1 MWQPKKKACRGCG
14 RLRDAVVG
22 VRHFDYSLMDSGYI
36 AVSTT
41 METRFGRDRAP
52 AGAVLVRPCCVL
64 ALRSCK
70 WIDGTR
76 TLAFVTHL
84 DGEAVV
90 ATAEP
95 AESLM
100 ARMGRYG
107 KAVAYVA

>member
-22 VRHFDYSLMDSGYI
+22 VRHFDCSLMDSGYI
-36 AVSTT
+36 VVSTT
-41 METRFGRDRAP
+41 METQFGRDRAC
-52 AGAVLVRPCCVL
+52 AGALLVRPCCVL
-64 ALRSCK
+64 EVRPVQ

-76 TLAFVTHL
+76 ALVTVTHL

-90 ATAEP
+90 ATADS
-95 AESLM
+95 AESLL
-100 ARMGRYG
+100 ARMGAHG

>member
-1 MWQPKKKACRGCG
+1 MWKPKEKACRGCG

-22 VRHFDYSLMDSGYI
+22 VRHFDCSLMHAGYI
-36 AVSTT
+36 VVSTT
-41 METRFGRDRAP
+41 METRFGRDCAP

-64 ALRSCK
+64 EVRAVNRA
-70 WIDGTR
+70 DGTR
-76 TLAFVTHL
+76 ALAFVTHL

-90 ATAEP
+90 ATAEC
-95 AESLM
+95 AESLL